1 MTSKEW
7 EKHTLEED
15 RKIRKKIDKYRNKGT
30 NRVILGLLIA
40 LFGFDSLNDVIKQFT
55 KVATEYTKTA
65 GKKNMSLD
73 VIAGAVK
80 AGSQETD
87 GRLAMAALAFILL
100 ALAVFFW
107 AVTARNKADAIETK
121 MFRWMPDE
129 AEIADI
135 RKRFDN
141 DFVRGVLSKIS
152 DIETE
157 SVTVALDGIYIDN
170 NDGEVSYNFNKE
182 GYRKLTNYESKQLA
196 FFIGSEAFPEGFILH
211 QLKKHAT
218 VYDSYARGYAETGEI
233 HVKAPDEEEEIKK
246 NVRWLL
252 KEIYKLTRY
261 KKLKPKEE
269 HEKAVL
275 VEGGHIVLNKG
286 YRENTEKYK
295 AL

>member
-7 EKHTLEED
+7 EKQILDGD
-15 RKIRKKIDKYRNKGT
+15 RKIKKKIDKYRNKGT
-30 NRVILGLLIA
+30 RRVILGLIVA
-40 LFGFDSLNDVIKQFT
+40 LFGINSLNDVIQKFT
-55 KVATEYTKTA
+55 KVATEYTKTT
-65 GKKNMSLD
+65 GKNSMSLD
-73 VIAGAVK
+73 VIAGAVRAGAIGTDSK
-80 AGSQETD
+80 A
-87 GRLAMAALAFILL
+87 AMASLALILL
-100 ALAVFFW
+100 AIAVFMW
-107 AVTARNKADAIETK
+107 AVMARNKADAIETK
-121 MFRWMPDE
+121 MFKWMPDE

-152 DIETE
+152 GSETE
-157 SVTVALDGIYIDN
+157 SVTVALDGIVIDN
-170 NDGEVSYNFNKE
+170 NDGEVSYNFNRE
-182 GYRKLTNYESKQLA
+182 GYRRLTNYESKQLA

>member
-1 MTSKEW
+1 
-7 EKHTLEED
+7 
-15 RKIRKKIDKYRNKGT
+15 
-30 NRVILGLLIA
+30 
-40 LFGFDSLNDVIKQFT
+40 
-55 KVATEYTKTA
+55 
-65 GKKNMSLD
+65 
-73 VIAGAVK
+73 
-80 AGSQETD
+80 
-87 GRLAMAALAFILL
+87 MAALAFILL

-152 DIETE
+152 AIETE

-196 FFIGSEAFPEGFILH
+196 FFIGSEAFPEGFIIH
-211 QLKKHAT
+211 QLKKNAT
-218 VYDSYARGYAETGEI
+218 AYDNYYRGYTETGEI
-233 HVKAPDEEEEIKK
+233 REKAPDETEEIKK
-246 NVRWLL
+246 NLRWLL
-252 KEIYKLTRY
+252 KEIATLTDN
-261 KKLKPKEE
+261 KKLMPKAEPV
-269 HEKAVL
+269 KSVT

-286 YRENTEKYK
+286 YSENSEKYK